1 MNLEKKTVIKSASLV
16 LAAALG
22 FSALSAQAVSIGTYT
37 LSNHPDGSVNPPP
50 YGLRLDG
57 LLTGSSNEEY
67 TFDFNHVDSA
77 MTLTYDGTTIVID
90 GVAYGG
96 EDSGGGYVANTTA
109 LWDIHFEYTVG
120 VSQPGSDGGLAD
132 VFAVEDAANFGTIS
146 STLGD
151 LELSD
156 KTLGSYSFRLGDEN
170 GGGHRGADGIS
181 GWGWLMHGEDCQQG
195 TDCVN
200 VEYSDWLF
208 TAELVVV
215 PVPAAAWLFGSGL
228 LALMGSKRML
238 RR

>member
-1 MNLEKKTVIKSASLV
+1 MNLEKRTTARAAGCAFA
-16 LAAALG
+16 LAIG
-22 FSALSAQAVSIGTYT
+22 FNALSAHAVSTGTYT

-67 TFDFNHVDSA
+67 TFDFDHVDSA
-77 MTLTYDGTTIVID
+77 MTLIYDGSTIVID
-90 GVAYGG
+90 GVAFGG
-96 EDSGGGYVANTTA
+96 EDTGGGYAANTTA
-109 LWDIHFEYTVG
+109 LWEIHFEYTVG

-146 STLGD
+146 SSLGD

-156 KTLGSYSFRLGDEN
+156 KTLDSFSFRFGDEN
-170 GGGHRGADGIS
+170 GAGHRGADGIS
-181 GWGWLMHGEDCQQG
+181 GWGWLMHGEDCLQG
-195 TDCVN
+195 NDCVN

-208 TAELVVV
+208 TAVEI

-228 LALMGSKRML
+228 LALAGGKRL
-238 RR
+238 RKR